1 MLSERAIT
9 LKGLLLRAV
18 FAIGLL
24 LWAIDMIF
32 PWQKMMSSEKN
43 HYLTVLEKGELV
55 VGTVNNPVYYF
66 IGNEEEQGLEYE
78 LSQAFADY
86 LGVELQIVSLDNNN
100 QLFDALKNGKIDMA
114 AAGLRYQNEKIKD
127 FQTGPGYTSASWQLV
142 YQMGQARPKSFS
154 EINSPILIPFSEE
167 LISLLKQQKQA
178 FPNLS
183 WQVNENLTQEEIL
196 LMLAEGK
203 YDYAIAGSIDIAS
216 TQQIKPQLNVAFDVS
231 EESSVHWYFS
241 KNTYNELQAA
251 SLEFMHQALESG
263 LVARLEEKYFNH
275 MHNFDYVD
283 ARTYLNAIENVLP
296 KYIDYFKRYRGELEW
311 HTLAA
316 IAYQESHW
324 NETAT
329 SPTGVRGIMML
340 TKDTADRMK
349 VQDRTNPEQSIRG
362 GSEYLHMLM
371 QQIPDTVHQDDKIW
385 YALAAYNMGLG
396 HLLDARRLTK
406 ELGGDPD
413 NWLDVKN
420 NLPLLAEKRYYS
432 KLKYGYARGYEAYT
446 YVENIRRYMNSISKH
461 YRLKEIEK
469 AIDRKLIPADTG
481 NINEPDLN
489 IPLTAAPK

>member
-1 MLSERAIT
+1 M
-9 LKGLLLRAV
+9 
-18 FAIGLL
+18 
-24 LWAIDMIF
+24 
-32 PWQKMMSSEKN
+32 
-43 HYLTVLEKGELV
+43 TVLEKGELV

-66 IGNEEEQGLEYE
+66 IGNDQAQGLEYE
-78 LSQAFADY
+78 LSAAFADY
-86 LGVELQIVSLDNNN
+86 LGVRLKVVSLDNSS
-100 QLFDALKNGKIDMA
+100 QLFEALKRGQIDMA
-114 AAGLRYQNEKIKD
+114 AAGLRYQNEKNDD

-142 YQMGQARPKSFS
+142 YRMGEARPKNFAEVATS
-154 EINSPILIPFSEE
+154 ILIPFNQE
-167 LISLLKQQKQA
+167 LITLLQQNKAQ
-178 FPNLS
+178 FSNLN

-196 LMLAEGK
+196 LMVAEGK
-203 YDYAIAGSIDIAS
+203 QDYAIAASIDIAS
-216 TQQIKPQLNVAFDVS
+216 AQQIKPQLKVAFDVS

-251 SLEFMHQALESG
+251 SLEFMHTALENG

-275 MHNFDYVD
+275 MRNFDYVD

-296 KYIDYFKRYRGELEW
+296 KYIDYFKRYSGELEW

-340 TKDTADRMK
+340 TKDTAERMNVK
-349 VQDRTNPEQSIRG
+349 DRTNAEQSIRG
-362 GSEYLHMLM
+362 GAEYLHMLM
-371 QQIPDTVHQDDKIW
+371 RQIPNTVRQEDKIW

-396 HLLDARRLTK
+396 HLLDVRRLTK

-432 KLKYGYARGYEAYT
+432 KLKYGYARGYEAYA
-446 YVENIRRYMNSISKH
+446 YVENIRRYMSSISKH

-469 AIDRKLIPADTG
+469 AIDRKLTPADTSNNTQENDYG
-481 NINEPDLN
+481 
-489 IPLTAAPK
+489 IPLS

>member
-1 MLSERAIT
+1 M
-9 LKGLLLRAV
+9 KGLILRTI

-43 HYLTVLEKGELV
+43 HYVTVLEKGELV

-66 IGNEEEQGLEYE
+66 IGNEEAQGLEYE
-78 LSQAFADY
+78 LSAAFAEY
-86 LGVELQIVSLDNNN
+86 LGVKLNIVSLDNSS
-100 QLFDALKNGKIDMA
+100 QLFDALKSGQIDMA
-114 AAGLRYQNEKIKD
+114 AAGLRYQHEKTSD

-142 YQMGQARPKSFS
+142 YRMGESRPKNFAEVTTS
-154 EINSPILIPFSEE
+154 ILIPFSKE
-167 LISLLKQQKQA
+167 LIALLQKAKQS
-178 FPNLS
+178 FPNLN

-196 LMLAEGK
+196 LMVAEGK
-203 YDYAIAGSIDIAS
+203 QDYAIAGSIDIAS
-216 TQQIKPQLNVAFDVS
+216 AQQIKPQLSVAFDAS

-251 SLEFMHQALESG
+251 SLEFMHTALETG
-263 LVARLEEKYFNH
+263 FVARLEEKYFNH
-275 MHNFDYVD
+275 MQNFDYVD
-283 ARTYLNAIENVLP
+283 ARTYLNAIENTLP
-296 KYIDYFKRYRGELEW
+296 KYIDYFKRYSGELEW

-340 TKDTADRMK
+340 TKETAERMK

-362 GSEYLHMLM
+362 GAEYLHMLM
-371 QQIPDTVHQDDKIW
+371 RQIPDTVRQEDKIW

-396 HLLDARRLTK
+396 HLLDVRRLTK

-432 KLKYGYARGYEAYT
+432 KLKYGYARGYEAYA
-446 YVENIRRYMNSISKH
+446 YVENIRRYMSSISKH

-469 AIDRKLIPADTG
+469 AIDRKLTPADTSH
-481 NINEPDLN
+481 NAIKENEYGV
-489 IPLTAAPK
+489 PLS